1 MPTDVAAKPFI
12 VIPAE
17 AGIQGNSNKP
27 GFPPSREWRWKRGVG
42 PPLDSRRRRNDEEG
56 AGSHRDR
63 DL

>member
-27 GFPPSREWRWKRGVG
+27 GFPPSRE
-42 PPLDSRRRRNDEEG
+42 
-56 AGSHRDR
+56 
-63 DL
+63 